1 MLGMAKR
8 TKARFLLA
16 STSEVYGS
24 PTVHPQPESYWGNV
38 NPIGPRA
45 CYDEGKRV
53 AEALSYSYARQDGV
67 DIRVA
72 RIFNCFGPRMNWNDG
87 RVVSNFI
94 IQALEGR
101 DLTVYGDGAATRS
114 FQYVRDLVDGLILLM
129 QSDVTEPVNLGN
141 PEERTI
147 DEVADII
154 QKLVGEQGGTFGR
167 VVHLPAVEDDPQR
180 RKPDITKAK
189 ELLGWEPKV
198 SMMEG
203 LKETGK
209 QYRTRLNNTLSHPDS
224 QLRTS
229 VVLWMMNINV
239 WFGDLFRPSTKI
251 PIT

>member
-1 MLGMAKR
+1 MLGLAKR

-16 STSEVYGS
+16 STSEIYGS
-24 PTVHPQPESYWGNV
+24 PAVHPQPESYWGNV

-53 AEALSYSYARQDGV
+53 AEALSYSYARQDNV

-94 IQALEGR
+94 LQALENK
-101 DLTVYGDGAATRS
+101 DLTVYGDGKATRC
-114 FQYVRDLVDGLILLM
+114 FQYVQDLVDGLIRLM
-129 QSDVTEPVNLGN
+129 DSDVTEPINLGN
-141 PEERTI
+141 PEEYTI
-147 DEVADII
+147 NEFAEII
-154 QKLVGEQGGTFGR
+154 LKMVGEGKETTAK

-198 SMMEG
+198 SMLEG
-203 LKETGK
+203 LRGTGWLK
-209 QYRTRLNNTLSHPDS
+209 
-224 QLRTS
+224 
-229 VVLWMMNINV
+229 VLDAV
-239 WFGDLFRPSTKI
+239 
-251 PIT
+251 